1 MDVVV
6 VGGGPAGSTAALCL
20 ARAGLPVTIVER
32 ATFPRRKVCGEYV
45 NAGAVRL
52 LDDMGVGAA
61 VRAQASVVRGA
72 RLVPVA
78 GEPVVLGFAAE
89 ALAIS
94 RECLDTILLEA
105 ALEAG
110 ARLVRGRVDGL
121 SFGDGRANG
130 VVVRDEQALPRTIPA
145 RFVVGADGGGSVVAR
160 SLGLV
165 RSARGPRRFAVG
177 GHYRGFGSLDGL
189 IEMYVGGGAYF
200 AVNPLSA
207 DCANVM
213 VVVRERALAQW
224 SRDVDDGVRGK
235 AAELGRGW
243 RSFEGTQRIGARA
256 AIGPL
261 AFATRRLTA
270 PGALLVGDATGVVDP
285 FTGQG
290 IFLALAGALDAAA
303 AVIVALGHAPS
314 REAWA
319 LGAYEMVRRRELD
332 ARGALARLVAALVD
346 IPMLARRTARTLS
359 LHPERADA
367 LLAAVGGLASA
378 RVALAPRAVA
388 GLLW

>member
-1 MDVVV
+1 MDVLV
-6 VGGGPAGSTAALCL
+6 VGAGPAGSATALCL

-32 ATFPRRKVCGEYV
+32 AAFPRRKVCGEYV
-45 NAGAVRL
+45 NAGAVRM
-52 LDDMGVGAA
+52 LDDLGVGPA
-61 VRAQASVVRGA
+61 VRAQAAVVRGA
-72 RLVPVA
+72 RLVPLA
-78 GEPVVLGFAAE
+78 GEPVVLGFGAE
-89 ALAIS
+89 ALSIS
-94 RECLDTILLEA
+94 RERLDTILLEA
-105 ALEAG
+105 ALAAG
-110 ARLVRGRVDGL
+110 AQLVRGRVDGL
-121 SFGDGRANG
+121 SFADGRANG
-130 VVVRDEQALPRTIPA
+130 VVVRDEQATPRTIPA
-145 RFVVGADGGGSVVAR
+145 RFVVGADGAGSVVAR

-165 RSARGPRRFAVG
+165 RRARGPRRFAVG
-177 GHYRGFGSLDGL
+177 GHYRGFGALDGL

-200 AVNPLSA
+200 AVNPLSD

-213 VVVRERALAQW
+213 VVVRERAIAQW

-243 RSFEGTQRIGARA
+243 RSFEGTQRIGSRA

-270 PGALLVGDATGVVDP
+270 PGGLLVGDATGVVDP

-290 IFLALAGALDAAA
+290 IFLAIAGALDAAA
-303 AVIVALGHAPS
+303 AVIVALHAPS
-314 REAWA
+314 REVWA

-332 ARGALARLVAALVD
+332 ARGALARLVAVLVD
-346 IPMLARRTARTLS
+346 IPLLARRTARTLS

-367 LLAAVGGLASA
+367 LLAAIGGLGST